1 MPFKS
6 KAQQR
11 FMFAQHPEMAK
22 RWAEHTPNIK
32 DLPEKVDSDEKKAF
46 VTAAEL
52 GSQTVL
58 REKAAA
64 LDPAAA
70 NALGL
75 GGAGAL
81 AGGGLGALSGL
92 ISPGHYDAPDEQGIL
107 RRKQR
112 GRLSGMF
119 RQGLEG
125 ALAGGLV
132 GGAVGGFGT
141 ELAPV
146 AARIRMQNNIDRLQQ
161 QKADI
166 DARTT
171 TTYLDAAKK
180 LKDQA
185 GIGGSILAEN
195 ARKNIFENLPRN
207 EQHAQLRSHMPLIYN
222 NPLATRAN
230 QAVDYGKSL
239 LDKYVSY

>member
-11 FMFAQHPEMAK
+11 FMFSQHPEMAK

-52 GSQTVL
+52 GSLTVL

-64 LDPAAA
+64 LDPAIA
-70 NALGL
+70 NALGV
-75 GGAGAL
+75 GGVGAL

-92 ISPGHYDAPDEQGIL
+92 IAPGHYDAPDEQGVL
-107 RRKQR
+107 RRRQR
-112 GRLSGMF
+112 SRLGSMLTG
-119 RQGLEG
+119 GLKG
-125 ALAGGLV
+125 ALGGGIAGAAIGGL
-132 GGAVGGFGT
+132 GT
-141 ELAPV
+141 EFAPV
-146 AARIRMQNNIDRLQQ
+146 AARIHMQNNIDKLQK

-166 DARTT
+166 DARAT

-207 EQHAQLRSHMPLIYN
+207 EQHAQLHSHMPLIYN
-222 NPLATRAN
+222 NPLAAGAN

-239 LDKYVSY
+239 YDKYVR